1 MNNKRSNQ
9 YVVYDKEENLIMLG
23 NCAEITEKLG
33 ITIGTFYSYV
43 SRGDSSNSNYRIY
56 LIKEDE

>member
-9 YVVYDKEENLIMLG
+9 YVVYDKGENLIMVG
-23 NCAEITEKLG
+23 NSAEITKKLG

-43 SRGDSSNSNYRIY
+43 SRGDSSKSNYRIY
-56 LIKEDE
+56 LIKEEE

>member
-9 YVVYDKEENLIMLG
+9 YVVYDKEENLIMVG
-23 NCAEITEKLG
+23 NSAEITKKLL

-43 SRGDSSNSNYRIY
+43 SRGDSSKSNYRIY
-56 LIKEDE
+56 LIKEE